1 MLRIFFTFVFVV
13 IFSATVWAGNWNKA
27 EKKVT
32 ASILITSEAQ
42 RIKETFKLKANKQ
55 VAVDTTMRLEEIG
68 LEQVKKRCAGNFM
81 ETSGF
86 IPNILNEV
94 KAPKDYGLDERFTQ
108 TAFFFRKAAAQC
120 LGGNQTSCKNIHTHA
135 LDYAKNSKIRQ
146 PRSGGA
152 VFFNDTLTVSM
163 RLTGPMASALGV
175 AWNIADFPEN
185 EKSQINKWLEK
196 TNISFQN
203 QQRMKGSYKLDDFG
217 LVVKKAGHNH
227 AIQASI
233 AMMSIAS
240 LTGNKDNFMTG
251 VDQWFITLD
260 TMREDGSLPIETRRG
275 ARAMFYHGR
284 TISALFAIAK
294 RAEVQGLDLLGIERK
309 KSIHK
314 AVQFYLD
321 VADNPTLILEYAK
334 NNDAPG
340 PFKDYRTQDLDRAG
354 TINSSGHGWVRL
366 YIDRFPKHPNTIR
379 LLNLEKGKNDIS
391 RNLSM
396 SVVQKGKS
404 TEWITVDTKCFYT
417 KN

>member
-1 MLRIFFTFVFVV
+1 MIRIIFTYLFVV
-13 IFSATVWAGNWNKA
+13 MFSATVWAGNWNKA
-27 EKKVT
+27 KKQVT
-32 ASILITSEAQ
+32 ASILISSEAQ
-42 RIKETFKLKANKQ
+42 RIKKTFKLKASNQ
-55 VAVDTTMRLEEIG
+55 VAVDTTRRLEEIG
-68 LEQVKKRCAGNFM
+68 LNQVKKKCAGNFM
-81 ETSGF
+81 ETTGF

-94 KAPKDYGLDERFTQ
+94 KAPKGYGLDESFTQ
-108 TAFFFRKAAAQC
+108 IAYFFRKNAAQC
-120 LGGNQTSCKNIHTHA
+120 LGENKRSCKNIHTHA
-135 LDYAKNSKIRQ
+135 LDYAKNSKIQ
-146 PRSGGA
+146 KPRSGGA
-152 VFFNDTLTVSM
+152 VFFNDTLTISM

-175 AWNIADFPEN
+175 AWNTSDFPEN
-185 EKSQINKWLEK
+185 EKNQIIDWLEK
-196 TNISFQN
+196 INISFQN
-203 QQRMKGSYKLDDFG
+203 QQRMKGSYELNDFG

-227 AIQASI
+227 AVQASI
-233 AMMSIAS
+233 AMMSIAA
-240 LTGNKDNFMTG
+240 LAGNKDNFMTG

-260 TMREDGSLPIETRRG
+260 TMRADGSLPIETRRG
-275 ARAMFYHGR
+275 ARAMYYHGR

-321 VADNPTLILEYAK
+321 VADNPNLILQYAK
-334 NNDAPG
+334 NNHAPG
-340 PFKDYRTQDLDRAG
+340 PFKNYRTQDIDRAG

-379 LLNLEKGKNDIS
+379 LLNIEKGNNDIA